1 MSRSRPSPKRNS
13 HRLWIG
19 VSRDLLVR
27 PDSRPWPTPAL
38 DQTYLDFQTILGML
52 EEEPDAVA
60 DLMLD
65 RTTARLSS
73 A

>member
-1 MSRSRPSPKRNS
+1 
-13 HRLWIG
+13 
-19 VSRDLLVR
+19 
-27 PDSRPWPTPAL
+27 
-38 DQTYLDFQTILGML
+38 LDFQTILGML

-65 RTTARLSS
+65 RTTGRPSS